1 MRLHLELAGFVL
13 EETGDGRRGLE
24 AARARSFDLILLD
37 VMLPGLD
44 GVSVC
49 QAIRKDGPNTAT
61 PILMVT
67 ARDSEADTVVGLQS
81 GADDYVAKLPDTAR
95 GPRSWRAAQENRYA
109 R

>member
-1 MRLHLELAGFVL
+1 VPSAP
-13 EETGDGRRGLE
+13 RRV
-24 AARARSFDLILLD
+24 RFDLILLD

-81 GADDYVAKLPDTAR
+81 GADDYVAK
-95 GPRSWRAAQENRYA
+95 RSGCAS
-109 R
+109 